1 MNNNNFNTEQVMS
14 FLRNQWKP
22 VGLIVITFL
31 ILIVT
36 LLIPSGGKNNTRNN
50 PGRQGISNQST
61 KNSPDSS
68 NKSSSPLSFL
78 FGTKKESSNT
88 KQQIIPTGVKT
99 PPNVITSNTSQ
110 STVTRIQ
117 PDGTATTQKV
127 TGTSV
132 VNTTQGTINPNTN
145 IATDLTSNTQQDILS
160 MVFQNPDGTTF
171 TYIPPGTP
179 PDEVRWARYTNNI
192 AKYAINYPYNWQF
205 VYSVENGNE
214 GIALYPPGSNP
225 NDPNSQYIGFGIANN
240 FLLPTTNEGSVSAH
254 ITPIIADGVPGNLY
268 TNGAIGN
275 SYIASVFSYS
285 GKYFGLAGSKSD
297 TTFAY
302 VYYYMLQSLTFN
314 IE

>member
-1 MNNNNFNTEQVMS
+1 MKNNNVNTGQIIS

-22 VGLIVITFL
+22 VSLVVVIFL

-36 LLIPSGGKNNTRNN
+36 LLIPSGGKNARNN

-61 KNSPDSS
+61 KNSPDSP

-78 FGTKKESSNT
+78 FGTKKDNT
-88 KQQIIPTGVKT
+88 KSQQQNIPTGVKS
-99 PPNVITSNTSQ
+99 PPNIITSDTSQ
-110 STVTRIQ
+110 SIVTKVL
-117 PDGTATTQKV
+117 PDGTKTIQKV
-127 TGTSV
+127 TATTV
-132 VNTTQGTINPNTN
+132 INTTQGTINPNTN
-145 IATDLTSNTQQDILS
+145 IATDLTSNTQEDVLS

-179 PDEVRWARYTNNI
+179 PDEIRWARYTNNT

-225 NDPNSQYIGFGIANN
+225 NDPSSQYIGFGMTNS
-240 FLLPTTNEGSVSAH
+240 FLLPTGGDASIAH
-254 ITPIIADGVPGNLY
+254 ITNIVADGVPGKLY
-268 TNGAIGN
+268 TEGPLGN
-275 SYIASVFSYS
+275 SYVASIFSYS
-285 GKYFGLAGSKSD
+285 GKYFGLASSKSD
-297 TTFAY
+297 ATFAY